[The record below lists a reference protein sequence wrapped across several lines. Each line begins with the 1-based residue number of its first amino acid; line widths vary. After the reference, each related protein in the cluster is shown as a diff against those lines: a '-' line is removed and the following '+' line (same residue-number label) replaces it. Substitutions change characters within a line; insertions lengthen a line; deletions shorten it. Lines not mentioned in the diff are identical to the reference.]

1 LFQSVLLKPLQP
13 RKYFYYINLWSTGD
27 INPKVAADG
36 RGSFR
41 FKMPVVARADIIC
54 CISYIFEDKNFKQKA
69 HAEE

>member
-1 LFQSVLLKPLQP
+1 
-13 RKYFYYINLWSTGD
+13 
-27 INPKVAADG
+27 VAADG

-54 CISYIFEDKNFKQKA
+54 CISYIFEDKNFKQKV